1 MVPPDAGADRPDS
14 DLSERAQ
21 PRLGMELVL
30 RQHHGRGAEAL
41 DHRAHERPDRGQR
54 DPKEGLDR
62 PGAASGVFVHSLLE
76 WMAHT
81 GFAAVAANPSALRD
95 RVARGCALRQWPQL
109 IDPLTEQLLAWL
121 HTPLGLPGAPATLAG
136 LGAYQAELEF
146 WFAAQQLPLPAL
158 DAHTR
163 AMLLPGLPRPAL
175 AADTLNGM
183 LKGFA
188 DLVLCHDG
196 RYYVVDYKTNWL
208 GPLRADYA
216 PAALAAPLAES
227 RYDLQAAIY
236 LLALH
241 RHLRERLPD
250 YQCERHLGGALYLFL
265 RGWDGHGH
273 GVWHACPS
281 AAEMDALDQLFAG
294 APA

>member
-1 MVPPDAGADRPDS
+1 
-14 DLSERAQ
+14 
-21 PRLGMELVL
+21 
-30 RQHHGRGAEAL
+30 
-41 DHRAHERPDRGQR
+41 
-54 DPKEGLDR
+54 
-62 PGAASGVFVHSLLE
+62 
-76 WMAHT
+76 
-81 GFAAVAANPSALRD
+81 
-95 RVARGCALRQWPQL
+95 VARGCALRQWPQL

-136 LGAYQAELEF
+136 LDAYQAELEF

-183 LKGFA
+183 LKGFT

-294 APA
+294 GPA